1 MEFEA
6 AVERQKLVSDQDEEL
21 NEIIT
26 TGSSTTAAVQKTPIS
41 PNLSTDTSKNSFSKT
56 NSETR
61 ISYQNER
68 RYDFKQAKKRI
79 QKGKKFLIQF

>member
-1 MEFEA
+1 MEFE

-26 TGSSTTAAVQKTPIS
+26 TGSSTTVIQKTPIS
-41 PNLSTDTSKNSFSKT
+41 PNLSTDTSKNSFTKT

-61 ISYQNER
+61 ISYHNER

-79 QKGKKFLIQF
+79 QKGEFYTTI